1 MLAFFLCVL
10 FYNGRPSLDDRNTD
24 FLHMIYD
31 DDAEVGP
38 GPRRFTVDSVLH
50 SLEDVSVAETCVIEC
65 GELHLGRRF
74 LVVGQL
80 KVACEK

>member
-1 MLAFFLCVL
+1 MS
-10 FYNGRPSLDDRNTD
+10 YNGRPSLDDRNTD
-24 FLHMIYD
+24 FLQTIYD
-31 DDAEVGP
+31 DDAEVGPGP

-65 GELHLGRRF
+65 GDLHLGRRF
-74 LVVGQL
+74 LVVGHGQL